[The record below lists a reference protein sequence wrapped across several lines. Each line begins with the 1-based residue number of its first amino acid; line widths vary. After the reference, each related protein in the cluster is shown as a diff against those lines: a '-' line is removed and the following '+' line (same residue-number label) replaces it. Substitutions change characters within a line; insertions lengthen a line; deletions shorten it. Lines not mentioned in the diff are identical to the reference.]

1 MNMKKLFLLG
11 TLAMF
16 CMTGSAQENNKSND
30 SFRVE
35 ETLPEISAKSI
46 LQFWPTY
53 TAVEIEK
60 FVFPELY
67 EIVMNETGY
76 EELAKCFTPH
86 NDGIVAV
93 IKREDRSTL
102 NSVVAKANGFLP
114 ENVILFWG
122 ARPEE
127 DDVFILYAIKDD
139 DSDGI
144 APLQGDII
152 EKVKAGFS
160 AYSNAPIINI
170 KMNSEAAAIW
180 SDMTAE
186 CAKEH
191 RPIAIVVDGLVYS
204 APMPAE
210 RITGGESVISGNF
223 TIEDVK
229 ELVEKLK

>member
-46 LQFWPTY
+46 LQFWPTC
-53 TAVEIEK
+53 TVEEIEK
-60 FVFPELY
+60 IVFPELY

-86 NDGIVAV
+86 NNGVVAV
-93 IKREDRSTL
+93 IKREDRATL

-122 ARPEE
+122 ARPEN
-127 DDVFILYAIKDD
+127 DVFMLYAIKDD

-144 APLQGDII
+144 APLQGDILEEAVATFNRTTPVI
-152 EKVKAGFS
+152 SITMK
-160 AYSNAPIINI
+160 P
-170 KMNSEAAAIW
+170 EAAAIW

-186 CAKEH
+186 CAKDM

-210 RITGGESVISGNF
+210 RITGGRSEISGNF